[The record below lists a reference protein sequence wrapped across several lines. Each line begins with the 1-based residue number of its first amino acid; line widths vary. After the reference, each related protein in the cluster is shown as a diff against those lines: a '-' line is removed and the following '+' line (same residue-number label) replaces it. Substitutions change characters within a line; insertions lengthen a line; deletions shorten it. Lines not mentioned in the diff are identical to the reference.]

1 MRWNRLF
8 HYYSLT
14 LHYEY
19 NYLLMKKSLLFIIII
34 FLSANSMAKIDRKAL
49 IERNC
54 PHITALDTLASLSV
68 GNGEFAFT
76 CDVTGLQTFHNVY
89 SHGVPLGT
97 MAQWGWH
104 SFPNNE
110 GFKPEDAL
118 KPYDFG
124 RGQEEWY
131 SCQLK
136 DERGKRA
143 SDYLRVNPHRL
154 HLGVIGFE
162 GIVPDDISNIDQK
175 LQLWSGT
182 IQSQFECNGTP
193 MQVLTSCN
201 PEKDM
206 VVADITDSNRHNVL
220 IKLPYPTGVHSDD
233 ACDWS
238 EGKNHHVEFVSRTKD
253 ISIYRHVIDGQ
264 SYYIKIGG
272 KNVGKIEL
280 GSNRIVISPKKAEW
294 KLCVELANDM
304 PDAKPLDADKSSQE
318 TANFWNSFWEE
329 GGVIDFSHCTDGRA
343 KELERR
349 AVLSQYLLAIQ
360 CAGSTPPQETGLT
373 YNSWFGKY
381 HLEMIWWHE
390 AQFALWGHPDMLER
404 SLRWYEKA
412 LPMAKEI
419 AKRQGFEGARWMKMT
434 DPSAQE
440 APSNVGS
447 FLIWQQPHLIYLCEL
462 VYRGLK
468 STNDEQKMQEL
479 LKRYSTLIEETATFM
494 SSFATYD
501 KDKDRYTLKGCI
513 PAQETLK
520 ASDTVNPPFELSYWH
535 YALSVAQQW
544 RERQGIARNEKWDD
558 MINKL
563 SPLCEKDGVYCASEN
578 SPSYPSLIPEKT
590 EGTTELEAQSIPENL
605 RLYSDHMA
613 VLAAYGVLPYSPQ
626 FRTSTMSATLRWVL
640 DNWNWDK
647 TWGWDFP
654 TTCMTAV
661 RTNEPEMA
669 IEAILKNVRTNTY
682 LPNGHNYQDSRLRC
696 YLPGNGGLLT
706 ALALMTAGYD
716 GCTTTVPG
724 FPKDGTWNV
733 EYEGICPMP

>member
-201 PEKDM
+201 PDKDM

-280 GSNRIVISPKKAEW
+280 GCNRIVISPKKAEW
-294 KLCVELANDM
+294 KLCVEFANDM

-318 TANFWNSFWEE
+318 TANFWNSFWEK
-329 GGVIDFSHCTDGRA
+329 GGVIDFSYCTDVRA

-349 AVLSQYLLAIQ
+349 AVLSLYLLAIQ

-544 RERQGIARNEKWDD
+544 RERQGIARNKKWDD

-626 FRTSTMSATLRWVL
+626 FKTSTMSATLRWVL

-716 GCTTTVPG
+716 GCTTTLPG

>member
-1 MRWNRLF
+1 
-8 HYYSLT
+8 
-14 LHYEY
+14 
-19 NYLLMKKSLLFIIII
+19 MKKSLLFIIII

-193 MQVLTSCN
+193 MQILTSCN

-238 EGKNHHVEFVSRTKD
+238 EWKNHHVEFVSRTKD

-294 KLCVELANDM
+294 KLCVEFTNDM

-318 TANFWNSFWEE
+318 TANFWNSFWEK
-329 GGVIDFSHCTDGRA
+329 GGVIDFSHCTDVRA

-479 LKRYSTLIEETATFM
+479 LKRYSTLIEETASFM

-501 KDKDRYTLKGCI
+501 KDKDCYTLKGCI

-578 SPSYPSLIPEKT
+578 SPSYPSLIPEKS

-716 GCTTTVPG
+716 GCTTSLPG